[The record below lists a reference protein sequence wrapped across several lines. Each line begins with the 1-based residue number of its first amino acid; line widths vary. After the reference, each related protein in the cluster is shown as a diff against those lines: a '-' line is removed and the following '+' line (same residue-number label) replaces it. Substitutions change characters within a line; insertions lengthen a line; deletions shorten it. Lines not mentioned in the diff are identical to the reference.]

1 MKLVIGGCRGANPV
15 VQQGFFNYGGDT
27 TSFLVQGAHGDNL
40 LIDVGTGVR
49 LLGARLQAQ
58 ALGKRLLI
66 LMTHYHL
73 DHILGL
79 PSLGLLH
86 DPTWRVTFAA
96 PSLKG
101 HRVGSVLPRLL
112 KAPFW
117 PLQVEDLAARIEFKT
132 LLGPSSKRPMSWGK
146 LRIRWCPVQ
155 HPGGCTAYRIEEDG
169 AALVVATDVEWALA
183 TTAQRKA
190 LHDLCAE
197 PYPAS
202 LLVMDGQYD
211 TRTYPGHEGWGHSTW
226 QECVAFA
233 KDAGVGRLV
242 ITHHG
247 PSEDDGLL
255 DAKAA
260 KVQATWGQASLARSN
275 DSYPVA
281 ARPKPGK
288 PPRTGS
294 TSSKP

>member
-1 MKLVIGGCRGANPV
+1 MKLVIGGCRGAHPV

-27 TSFLVQGAHGDNL
+27 TSFHVQGAHGDNL

-49 LLGARLQAQ
+49 VLGAGLQAEK
-58 ALGKRLLI
+58 GSKKLLV

-86 DPTWRVTFAA
+86 DPSWHVTFAA
-96 PSLKG
+96 PTLKG

-117 PLQVEDLAARIEFKT
+117 PLQVEDLAAKIDFKT
-132 LLGPSSKRPMSWGK
+132 LEGSTSKRAISWGK
-146 LRIRWCPVQ
+146 LRIRWCPVH

-169 AALVVATDVEWALA
+169 HALVVATDVEWALS
-183 TTAQRKA
+183 TPAQRKA
-190 LHDLCAE
+190 LHALCAE
-197 PYPAS
+197 PTPAD

-211 TRTYPGHEGWGHSTW
+211 TRSYPGHENWGHSTW
-226 QECVAFA
+226 QECVALA
-233 KDAGVGRLV
+233 QAAGVGRLV

-247 PSEDDGLL
+247 PSDDDGLL
-255 DAKAA
+255 DRKAA
-260 KVQATWGQASLARSN
+260 AIQAAWGQADLARSN
-275 DSYPVA
+275 DTYTLLPP
-281 ARPKPGK
+281 PKPGK
-288 PPRTGS
+288 PAKSPA
-294 TSSKP
+294 KPKTT